1 MFMIPD
7 GDSWLD
13 PTTGEPVDMQ
23 GFSADASREAIE
35 KTEEGF
41 RKHPLPTNL
50 VRAFGAKHGQ
60 LNGDDYRLLV
70 KSGYEGADIAQR
82 NSTYLL
88 NGLRK

>member
-13 PTTGEPVDMQ
+13 PSTGETVDMQ

-41 RKHPLPTNL
+41 RKHPLPINL
-50 VRAFGAKHGQ
+50 VREFGAKHGQ
-60 LNGDDYRLLV
+60 LSGDDYRLLL
-70 KSGYEGADIAQR
+70 KNGYESADIAQR
-82 NSTYLL
+82 NSMYLL
-88 NGLRK
+88 NSLKK